1 MPKDPHLTILM
12 EIKGA
17 ISSLEVSV
25 ARIQENIAPLHEK
38 ANKGVDALEKV
49 NTLNTKINTL
59 WAGALA
65 LPVVGGVLAYLGWIG
80 PVHDG
85 SPRDITHIR

>member
-1 MPKDPHLTILM
+1 MAKDQHLTILM

-17 ISSLEVSV
+17 IAGLQVDV
-25 ARIQENIAPLHEK
+25 ARIQENITPLHHK
-38 ANKGVDALEKV
+38 ADKGVEALEKV

-80 PVHDG
+80 PVHEN
-85 SPRDITHIR
+85 SPRDIIHN

>member
-1 MPKDPHLTILM
+1 MPKDPHLSILM

-17 ISSLEVSV
+17 LGSLQVDV
-25 ARIQENIAPLHEK
+25 ARIQENLGPLHEN
-38 ANKGVDALEKV
+38 ARKGVEALEKV

-80 PVHDG
+80 PVHENN
-85 SPRDITHIR
+85 PRDIIHN